1 MDRRSF
7 LLGIAALS
15 TTLSGCN
22 SPNQSAFRVRLLK
35 NSIPV
40 QLPNQF
46 RQQLTEFKDTPL
58 DFKPENQLQTLF
70 NSLQTW
76 KRSSNSVPANKVVP
90 DRSFSLPFSSNPEA
104 VPDLITMGDY
114 WLSVAIRQ
122 KLIQPLDPKT
132 WQLWNQLPDR
142 WKQLVTR
149 DAQGNLLG
157 TRDLNNTPII
167 PSQVWGAPYRW
178 GATVIV
184 YRTDIFRDRHLKPP
198 QDWADLWREDLRGR
212 IALLDQPRETIGLTL
227 KKLGQSYNTADLSKV
242 PNLEAELT
250 ALNRQTRFYS
260 TDSVLQSLLVDDVWM
275 AIAWST
281 DVLQAMKR
289 NPTIAAVFPNSGTAL
304 FTDLWVRPAAVLS
317 NQNKAVQSLLSQW
330 ISFCWQ
336 PAIAPQL
343 SLLSQAA
350 SPILST
356 LDPAT
361 FPDSLKQNSLLVP
374 SSERLDRS
382 EFLEPIS
389 DTTIEQYR
397 ALWAKVRA
405 SV

>member
-1 MDRRSF
+1 M
-7 LLGIAALS
+7 AALS
-15 TTLSGCN
+15 TALSGCN
-22 SPNQSAFRVRLLK
+22 TSNQSAFRVRLLK

-40 QLPNQF
+40 QLPSQF
-46 RQQLTEFKDTPL
+46 RKQLKEFKDTQL
-58 DFKPENQLQTLF
+58 DFKPENQLQALF
-70 NSLQTW
+70 ANLQAW
-76 KRSSNSVPANKVVP
+76 KQQASNIVPANKVTP
-90 DRSFSLPFSSNPEA
+90 DRSFNLPFLSNQEA
-104 VPDLITMGDY
+104 IPDLITMGDY

-142 WKQLVTR
+142 WKQIVAR
-149 DAQGNLLG
+149 DAQGNLLK
-157 TRDLNNTPII
+157 TRDGNNTPIV

-184 YRTDIFRDRHLKPP
+184 YRTDIFRDRNLKLP
-198 QDWADLWREDLRGR
+198 QDWADLWREELRGR

-227 KKLGQSYNTADLSKV
+227 KKLGQSYNTVDLSKV
-242 PNLEAELT
+242 PALEAQLT
-250 ALNRQTRFYS
+250 DLNRQTRFYS
-260 TDSVLQSLLVDDVWM
+260 SDSVLQSLLVDDVWM
-275 AIAWST
+275 AVAWST

-289 NPTIAAVFPNSGTAL
+289 NPSIAAVFPNSGTAL

-317 NQNKAVQSLLSQW
+317 NQDQAVQSLMAQW
-330 ISFCWQ
+330 INFCWQ

-361 FPDSLKQNSLLVP
+361 FTDELRQNSILVP
-374 SSERLDRS
+374 KAELLDRS

-389 DTTIEQYR
+389 DSTIEQYR
-397 ALWAKVRA
+397 TLWAKIRGSA
-405 SV
+405 

>member
-15 TTLSGCN
+15 TTLTGCN

-46 RQQLTEFKDTPL
+46 RNQLTEFKETPIN
-58 DFKPENQLQTLF
+58 FKPESQLQTLF
-70 NSLQTW
+70 TSLQTW
-76 KRSSNSVPANKVVP
+76 KQQAGKVAP
-90 DRSFSLPFSSNPEA
+90 DRSFNLPFVSNSEDP

-142 WKQLVTR
+142 WKQVVTR
-149 DAQGNLLG
+149 EN
-157 TRDLNNTPII
+157 
-167 PSQVWGAPYRW
+167 QVWGAPYRW

-184 YRTDIFRDRHLKPP
+184 YRTDIFRDRNLKPP
-198 QDWADLWREDLRGR
+198 QDWADLWREDLRER

-227 KKLGQSYNTADLSKV
+227 KKLGQSYNTADLSKIS
-242 PNLEAELT
+242 NLEAELS

-260 TDSVLQSLLVDDVWM
+260 TDSGLQSLLVDDVWM
-275 AIAWST
+275 AVAWST

-289 NPTIAAVFPNSGTAL
+289 NSTIAAVFPNSGSAL
-304 FTDLWVRPAAVLS
+304 FTDLWVRPATVS
-317 NQNKAVQSLLSQW
+317 NQDKAIQSLLAQW

-336 PAIAPQL
+336 PSIAPQL

-361 FPDSLKQNSLLVP
+361 LPESLRQNSLLVP
-374 SSERLDRS
+374 SSQLLDRS

-389 DTTIEQYR
+389 DATIEQYR
-397 ALWAKVRA
+397 TLWAKIRA